1 VTAKVL
7 ICDLIGLK
15 FGADG
20 KPDPSEV
27 RVHIETKGGVFHVG
41 SSAAA
46 DDGKIHFFYWP
57 EISTE
62 AEILLLTSAGQFDAV
77 IAAATFIPKGSV
89 FNSGG
94 VRIGAGTGNMGSASW
109 GGGNG
114 VGGVAPL
121 MNTPGFNACA
131 TAQMAFK
138 ALLRVRPDLPVGEL
152 HRLSVDGE
160 FDTGK
165 NLRDYPTEKLEGQT
179 MAILGY
185 GNIGREV
192 AKLAQAFGMIVK
204 IYARVHHK
212 ARIEADGFIY
222 AASAIDAAQQ
232 ADVVSVHTG
241 LGALDAASGNFA
253 NAGIINGK
261 IIAALKPKS
270 VLLNYDRGECV
281 DVAALDAA
289 MASGQVQYAA
299 IDADIFKSADGALS
313 GPLVPYLPLAKKYPR
328 RLSLL
333 PHAAADTDHPSRVA
347 GAKQAVDQ
355 IFDSI
360 LYKRVTNLKGD
371 LPPGYVNAGVKLGTA
386 DKDAR

>member
-27 RVHIETKGGVFHVG
+27 RAHIETKGGVFHVG
-41 SSAAA
+41 GSAAA

-62 AEILLLTSAGQFDAV
+62 AEILLLTSAGQFDAA

-94 VRIGAGTGNMGSASW
+94 VRIGAGTGNMGSSSW

-121 MNTPGFNACA
+121 MNTPGFNSRA
-131 TAQMAFK
+131 TAQMTFK
-138 ALLRVRPDLPVGEL
+138 ALLRVRPDLPVDEL

-204 IYARVHHK
+204 IHARAHHK
-212 ARIEADGFIY
+212 THIEEDGFIY
-222 AASAIDAAQQ
+222 AASVIDAARE

-241 LGALDAASGNFA
+241 VGAVDATGGKFA
-253 NAGIINGK
+253 NAGIINAA
-261 IIAALKPKS
+261 ILAALNPKS

-281 DVAALDAA
+281 DVVALDVA

-299 IDADIFKSADGALS
+299 IDADIFKSPDGALS
-313 GPLVPYLPLAKKYPR
+313 GPLVPYLPLAKKYPG

-355 IFDSI
+355 IFACI
-360 LYKRVTNLKGD
+360 LHKRVTNLKGD
-371 LPPGYVNAGVKLGTA
+371 LPAGYVNAGVKLGTA